1 MQKCNILRIYALA
14 IRLFAPDPN
23 AKDKDDAK
31 DDGKTPAP
39 AASVGAWALLFQ
51 LGSWCKP

>member
-23 AKDKDDAK
+23 AKDKDNGK
-31 DDGKTPAP
+31 DKDKTPAP